1 MTGKHLS
8 IVLALA
14 IVAAPHATAQQQA
27 AGGAQAQPRQP
38 GASTPQGGSAAAAQP
53 KQRMPIPIAP
63 PTVREF
69 VKGAVDD
76 MSDAILEP
84 GDVGKLKDKVQRRR
98 QREVTPSYPGN
109 QMPKPVRRR
118 IVVEPDPT
126 QAAPV
131 VRLSAATITSFVFSD
146 SAGNAWNIESK
157 SFDPGLFS
165 DGTSGCGENGG
176 KGGDKAAKPTNI
188 LNLYPCDPFSYGNVV
203 VTLKGFPAPIT
214 FMLATGRSNEVDVG
228 ISARVTGVNPDA
240 KAEIVLAEG
249 LPEHDPVM
257 QDFLDGIPPT
267 SAVPLKISGAAGQ
280 VWLYAGAMYFRSRL
294 QVYAPAFRNHVGS
307 ADGLHVYKFVR
318 PEPILT
324 VSNNGRPDMLN
335 VTGY

>member
-1 MTGKHLS
+1 MTGQHLPL
-8 IVLALA
+8 ILVAAIALA
-14 IVAAPHATAQQQA
+14 SHFDARSQQSNAALQPARSASGAVTPSHGTAVQ
-27 AGGAQAQPRQP
+27 
-38 GASTPQGGSAAAAQP
+38 
-53 KQRMPIPIAP
+53 KRMPIPIAP

-84 GDVGKLKDKVQRRR
+84 GDVGKIKDKVQRRR
-98 QREVTPSYPGN
+98 QREMTPSYPGN
-109 QMPKPVRRR
+109 HMPKPIRRS
-118 IVVEPDPT
+118 IVIDPDPT

-165 DGTSGCGENGG
+165 DGSSRC
-176 KGGDKAAKPTNI
+176 GGDGDKNDKGVRPTNI
-188 LNLYPCDPFSYGNVV
+188 LNLYPCDQYSYGNVV
-203 VTLKGFPAPIT
+203 VTLRGFPAPIT

-228 ISARVTGVNPDA
+228 ISARVRGVNPDA

-257 QDFLDGIPPT
+257 QDFLDGVPPT
-267 SAVPLKISGAAGQ
+267 SAMPLKIAGNAGQ
-280 VWLYAGAMYFRSRL
+280 VWLYGGAMYFRSRF

-307 ADGLHVYKFVR
+307 ADGMHVYKFVR
-318 PEPILT
+318 AEPILT